1 MTEEELVI
9 FDILTRPQHKQTTEK
24 IHEADEAGENLSKLK
39 SNLAEIESGL
49 VQNTT
54 VVAYPT
60 GMTHSALPMWQFI
73 VPR

>member
-1 MTEEELVI
+1 MIGSNHAAEN
-9 FDILTRPQHKQTTEK
+9 

-39 SNLAEIESGL
+39 ASLAEIESGL

-60 GMTHSALPMWQFI
+60 GMRYSGLPMWQY
-73 VPR
+73 VAPR

>member
-1 MTEEELVI
+1 LI
-9 FDILTRPQHKQTTEK
+9 GSNHAAAK

-60 GMTHSALPMWQFI
+60 GMRYSGLPMWQF
-73 VPR
+73 VAPR